1 MFLNLLK
8 SAYFVDYVEL
18 DRGEE
23 VTVNEGVYGEF
34 AFESTVLTASAL
46 TFGLGGCFYVSGLC
60 AIFDCHQWVDRPMP
74 SFISN
79 LSNRM
84 P

>member
-1 MFLNLLK
+1 
-8 SAYFVDYVEL
+8 VDYVEL

-23 VTVNEGVYGEF
+23 VTVDEGVYGEF
-34 AFESTVLTASAL
+34 AFESTVLTTSAL
-46 TFGLGGCFYVSGLC
+46 AFGLGCCLYVSGLC
-60 AIFDCHQWVDRPMP
+60 AVFGYHQWVDRSMP